1 MNLTKN
7 KSIIKLLLTIIFLFP
22 IYIFGIEGNEPL
34 SKYKDGK
41 VAEITFVNENPII
54 DRYSDDEI
62 WETAIPI
69 TDFVQTDPINMGD
82 PSQKTEVSLL
92 YTHQNIYIL
101 AKLFDNQPNK
111 ISTTLALKDDWY
123 EGFDDKADYFRIEFD
138 SRHDHQTAFSFS
150 VNASGVQLDEFV
162 FDDSG
167 YDGDWNAV
175 WTSETHIDSSG
186 WTIEIQIPFSV
197 FRFTKKDDMIWGLN
211 IARYIHR
218 NNEYISWVGYPH
230 GIGGVASKYGHLI
243 GLKKFMIQRKL
254 QFKPYGILGKSSI
267 NNTFVKMNDYHG
279 NQEEYF
285 SLLQKNNLGLN
296 LKYIFNSDVSI
307 ETTINPDF
315 GQIEADPTEI
325 NLTAYETYYTEKRP
339 FFIENA
345 TIFETPINIF
355 YSRRIGENLDSIL
368 INGAMKSI
376 NSNYGDSVSQKTN
389 ITSAYKLVGKT
400 QTGFTYGILRAI
412 THNELTHFDI
422 QRNINKYTNLRLI
435 QDIFDGN
442 SYLGMIISNMT
453 NSFHSSS
460 AYSLDGV
467 FSLFDN
473 QIYSDF
479 QGVISD
485 VNKTSGIGFTSSI
498 NYESTHPWEIWFL
511 NSYYDKSFNIDKTG
525 YLWRNNLEEY
535 SLGVGYSHREEDMIF
550 RKLYFSLELEY
561 ANNLDKIPLEKKI
574 SISANQLWQNYWNTG
589 VLFDYSP
596 QHYDDLLTYD
606 YEDGKIGPIMMIPKS
621 NGLKLFLQT
630 DQRGLFSGRIE
641 LGWGSNN
648 LEDVGNN
655 IFTGIKWT
663 PNENLNLN
671 LNYYNGKSSEKFHW
685 VEITEEKL
693 TDYNQQELKQSH
705 YIFSHSKNKISVMT
719 ARFNLSFNR
728 NTSLQVYS
736 EYFMSHTNHT
746 TYLELIPDSSEFP
759 ISNTEYINNVYIDP
773 TQPSFNPNIVID
785 FEMGKYLASPNME
798 PSLYPKYSSYSTNI
812 VFRWDYQPGSSFYIV
827 YTNYKGINGELLSN
841 PFEVFTYKLKNK
853 KWIETYFDNSIFI
866 KMDYLF
872 DI

>member
-7 KSIIKLLLTIIFLFP
+7 KSNIIFLFTLIFLFP
-22 IYIFGIEGNEPL
+22 VYILGYENNEPL
-34 SKYKDGK
+34 AKYKNGK
-41 VAEITFVNENPII
+41 IAEIIFADENPII
-54 DRYSDDEI
+54 DGISDDEI
-62 WETAIPI
+62 WESAIPI
-69 TDFVQTDPINMGD
+69 SDFVQTDPINMGT
-82 PSQKTEVSLL
+82 PTQKTEVSLL
-92 YTHQNIYIL
+92 YTHQNIFIL

-175 WTSETHIDSSG
+175 WTSETIIDSNG

-197 FRFTKKDDMIWGLN
+197 FRFTKKDEMVWGLN

-230 GIGGVASKYGHLI
+230 GIGGVASKYGHLT

-254 QFKPYGILGKSSI
+254 QFKPYAILGQSTF
-267 NNTFVKMNDYHG
+267 NNTIVKMNDYHG
-279 NQEEYF
+279 NQDEF
-285 SLLQKNNLGLN
+285 QSMIQKNNIGLDI
-296 LKYIFNSDVSI
+296 KYIFNSDVSI

-325 NLTAYETYYTEKRP
+325 NLTAYETYYTEKRQ

-368 INGAMKSI
+368 INGTMKSI
-376 NSNYGDSVSQKTN
+376 NSSYNDSISQETK
-389 ITSAYKLVGKT
+389 ITSAYKLVGKS

-412 THNELTHFDI
+412 THNELTSFDI
-422 QRNINKYTNLRLI
+422 QRNINKYTNLRII

-453 NSFHSSS
+453 NSFQTSS
-460 AYSLDGV
+460 AYSIDGV
-467 FSLFDN
+467 FSLFEN

-479 QGVISD
+479 QGVISNVD
-485 VNKTSGIGFTSSI
+485 ENSGIGFTSSI
-498 NYESTHPWEIWFL
+498 NYESTHPWEFWFL
-511 NSYYDKSFNIDKTG
+511 NSYYDKSFNIDRTG

-535 SLGVGYSHREEDMIF
+535 SIGVGYSYREPIWNF
-550 RKLYFSLELEY
+550 RKLYFSLEFEY

-589 VLFDYSP
+589 ILFDYSP

-641 LGWGSNN
+641 WGWGNN
-648 LEDVGNN
+648 NWGDVGTN
-655 IFTGIKWT
+655 IFTGIKWS
-663 PNENLNLN
+663 PNENINLN
-671 LNYYNGKSSEKFHW
+671 LDYYNGNSSEKFHW
-685 VEITEEKL
+685 VEITEEKIIE
-693 TDYNQQELKQSH
+693 YNQQESKRSH
-705 YIFSHSKNKISVMT
+705 FIFSQSKNNISVMT
-719 ARFNLSFNR
+719 GRFNLSFNR
-728 NTSLQVYS
+728 EMSLQVYS
-736 EYFMSHTNHT
+736 EYFMSHTKHST
-746 TYLELIPDSSEFP
+746 FLELIPDSSEFP
-759 ISNTEYINNVYIDP
+759 ISNTEYITEVYVDP
-773 TQPSFNPNIVID
+773 TQPSFNPNIVTD
-785 FEMGKYLASPNME
+785 FEIGKYLASPNIE

-812 VFRWDYQPGSSFYIV
+812 VFRWDYQPGSSLYIV
-827 YTNYKGINGELLSN
+827 YTNYKGINGELLLN
-841 PFEVFTYKLKNK
+841 PFEVFTYKLRNK
-853 KWIETYFDNSIFI
+853 KWVETYLDHSIFI
-866 KMDYLF
+866 KIDYWF